1 MKIGVIHATLGAAA
15 PLNEAFK
22 RLAPD
27 AAVLNFVNEELLHRA
42 TALGGADAAGLR
54 MFARTAFAAAEAEVD
69 GIIVACSVYCP
80 YVEQIKPF
88 LQMPVIAIDH
98 PMLETAAARGN
109 KIGILT
115 TNGPAAPAAQHQIE
129 AMAATLG
136 RRPEFVL
143 SPIPAAAA
151 AFQQGRREEGIERI
165 RRAGTALAAQGC
177 DTLVLAQITMAC
189 AAPALSGTGV
199 TVLTSPDEGVRRILC
214 LIQKP

>member
-27 AAVLNFVNEELLHRA
+27 AVVLNFVNEELLHRA
-42 TALGGADAAGLR
+42 TALGGADTSGLR
-54 MFARTAFAAAEAEVD
+54 MFARMAFAAAEADVD

-80 YVEQIKPF
+80 YVELIKPF
-88 LQMPVIAIDH
+88 LQVPVIAVDN
-98 PMLETAAARGN
+98 PMLETAAAKGN

-129 AMAATLG
+129 AMAAALG
-136 RRPEFVL
+136 RKPEFVL
-143 SPIPAAAA
+143 SPLPAAAT
-151 AFQQGRREEGIERI
+151 AFKQGRREEAIELI
-165 RRAGTALAAQGC
+165 RQAGTALAAQGC

-189 AAPALSGTGV
+189 AAPALSDTGV
-199 TVLTSPDEGVRRILC
+199 TVLTSPDEGARRIIRLV
-214 LIQKP
+214 QRP